1 MDQDKGFI
9 GTLYD
14 FSFSQFVTPKVLKLL
29 YTLGLLVALFGAI
42 RFIGAGFD
50 RGVLAGLVSLI
61 VSPAL
66 FLLYSLLARVA
77 VELAAELIRIC
88 EGVEEHRCHG
98 QAEAPAEPEGE
109 PEVVEAE
116 PVDRPESTFE

>member
-1 MDQDKGFI
+1 MDQDKGFL

-14 FSFSQFVTPKVLKLL
+14 FSFSRFVTPKVLKLL
-29 YTLGLLVALFGAI
+29 YTLGLLIALFGAI

-50 RGVLAGLVSLI
+50 RGVMSGLISLL

-77 VELAAELIRIC
+77 VELVMVLFRIA
-88 EGVEEHRCHG
+88 EGVENHHRHE
-98 QAEAPAEPEGE
+98 QAEMDAE

-116 PVDRPESTFE
+116 PVDRPESSFE